1 MVNIVV
7 VAVKNLNGRT
17 NMPPK
22 DSLILCGCLLDTA
35 THKNFEEICK
45 DMGVTTQEV
54 ITAFIYSV
62 INGDVKN
69 DTK

>member
-1 MVNIVV
+1 
-7 VAVKNLNGRT
+7 
-17 NMPPK
+17 MPPK